1 MCMCLNTMVCLKM
14 EKLKVLLSFFAKIL
28 LFLCQECEF
37 SNQNWTQMIMCMCLN
52 TMLML
57 QNGKAQ
63 SIIILFCPKNYFFFA
78 KRVQIPIRIK
88 HKWLLMWVYTHVS
101 KFFWALPKRLAF
113 ALPKFIFFNYNQSQ
127 STWNSPSWMKTKI
140 SGTCKIFQKLMKK
153 TEKISVLFL
162 GLWKNFNFVSGTL
175 TKIWNS
181 NLGLCQILKKFPK
194 KFTDSEKFFIAH
206 SKLTHRQLAL
216 PFADKSFLHHPKCC
230 FSYWTN
236 NFMAHVRARS

>member
-1 MCMCLNTMVCLKM
+1 
-14 EKLKVLLSFFAKIL
+14 
-28 LFLCQECEF
+28 
-37 SNQNWTQMIMCMCLN
+37 MCMCLN

-127 STWNSPSWMKTKI
+127 STWNSPSWMKMKI

-153 TEKISVLFL
+153 TLKKFQFCFWDFEKISILFL
-162 GLWKNFNFVSGTL
+162 GLWQKFGIQIWDFVRVWRNSQKNLRTLKNFSSHTQSWLIGNLPCLLPTKVFSIIQNVVFHTGPITL
-175 TKIWNS
+175 WHT
-181 NLGLCQILKKFPK
+181 CAR
-194 KFTDSEKFFIAH
+194 AH
-206 SKLTHRQLAL
+206 SERAR
-216 PFADKSFLHHPKCC
+216 D
-230 FSYWTN
+230 
-236 NFMAHVRARS
+236 HVRQPPQSVKSMKSEEI